1 MIYLATKPVA
11 EFDSPLNVAK
21 YVTHRKLH
29 PGDYKVFREIDIT
42 EELRMVESYLQR
54 QSDETRKGPPG
65 QVTAGEGTR

>member
-42 EELRMVESYLQR
+42 EELRMVKTKE
-54 QSDETRKGPPG
+54 E
-65 QVTAGEGTR
+65 